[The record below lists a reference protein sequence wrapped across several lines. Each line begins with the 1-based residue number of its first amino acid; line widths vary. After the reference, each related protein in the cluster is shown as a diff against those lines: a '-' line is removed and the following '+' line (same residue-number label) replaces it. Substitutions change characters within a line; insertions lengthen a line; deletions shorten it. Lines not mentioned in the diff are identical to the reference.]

1 MSYDKRQRPSDSNTR
16 STKRHYLTHTP
27 KYDDVLRHNAMRF
40 PNFRYAVILLCLV
53 LLVASTDVREWRSWF
68 RGSGRSDLRQRGE
81 VSGQIRTAGQY
92 ASHDNND
99 GASTTKLTYST
110 QHIIT
115 TANSLVSAPA
125 RVLMYHP
132 SNNTFI
138 GYTVGPH
145 NSTDPRMTK
154 NANACLRCRN
164 VLPILVDML
173 LTSRPS
179 RFQPDQPPFQLFFSI
194 ADFTA
199 SRCMYDDYDCSSDAN
214 SFAPWLHFGSAF
226 RDSTI
231 VPRVQTM
238 PLSNY
243 LICIME
249 WRLNTSIPTCTK
261 WKLANAT
268 TDWNDLR
275 PKVIWRGTGFPFL
288 PDVGRKVFDGEN
300 SNTTVPHIPW
310 EPRQVATN
318 WSETFSSNHSESWL
332 DAKIVPWRRP
342 EMTKDQLSEYKYQI
356 DLAGIGGTTWTG
368 TLDKLS
374 MPGLLFHHETPAMDW
389 FFEELRPWYHY
400 VPVRTDLSDLK
411 EKFDW
416 AEAHQDEAQQIAER
430 GRNFSTW
437 FFSNQKMRE
446 EYEKTCD
453 ELGKV
458 VDAYDSEESIE
469 PSLDAYQKGNVFVIP
484 FSSCTKDYC
493 DINTTPAHAVR
504 YDIPTR

>member
-1 MSYDKRQRPSDSNTR
+1 MSY
-16 STKRHYLTHTP
+16 
-27 KYDDVLRHNAMRF
+27 
-40 PNFRYAVILLCLV
+40 PNVRYAVILLCLI
-53 LLVASTDVREWRSWF
+53 LLVTTTDVREWKSWF
-68 RGSGRSDLRQRGE
+68 GGSSRSDLQQRDADFDQ
-81 VSGQIRTAGQY
+81 VRTAGRY
-92 ASHDNND
+92 ASHDSD
-99 GASTTKLTYST
+99 DVASATLPTYST
-110 QHIIT
+110 ENIIT

-132 SNNTFI
+132 SNNSFT
-138 GYTVGPH
+138 GYTVGPQ

-164 VLPILVDML
+164 VLPILVDAL

-199 SRCMYDDYDCSSDAN
+199 SRCMYDDYDCSANAN

-231 VPRVQTM
+231 VPRVQVM

-243 LICIME
+243 LTCIME
-249 WRLNTSIPTCTK
+249 WRLNNSIPMCTK

-288 PDVGRKVFDGEN
+288 PDVGHKVFHGQN
-300 SNTTVPHIPW
+300 STAVPQLPW
-310 EPRQVATN
+310 EPRRVATN
-318 WSETFSSNHSESWL
+318 WSETSWNHPPDAWL

-342 EMTKDQLSEYKYQI
+342 EMTKEQLAQYKYQI
-356 DLAGIGGTTWTG
+356 DLAGVGGTTWTG
-368 TLDKLS
+368 CLDKLA
-374 MPGLLFHHETPAMDW
+374 MTGLLFHHETPTMDW
-389 FFEELRPWYHY
+389 FFKELWPWYHY

-411 EKFDW
+411 ERFDW
-416 AEAHQDEAQQIAER
+416 AEAHQDEAQQIAGR

-446 EYEKTCD
+446 EYEKLCD
-453 ELGKV
+453 QLGKV
-458 VDAYDSEESIE
+458 VDAYSSKELSLESI
-469 PSLDAYQKGNVFVIP
+469 LDAYQKGSVFATP

-493 DINTTPAHAVR
+493 DINTTPAQIVR
-504 YDIPTR
+504 YDIPPR